1 MTKLPG
7 IFAPVIVRRAPHWS
21 DKGVVIAN
29 GPFYGPYDGTG
40 PQLRARAALSR
51 AAQAA
56 FGQTGFV
63 NGIPIVAARVAEQTA
78 GQSHGGQDPNSRRQA
93 AHAMAGRRLAVLERM
108 AGGRGGATTSGGVGG
123 ASFF

>member
-1 MTKLPG
+1 MAKLPG

-21 DKGVVIAN
+21 DKGIVIAN
-29 GPFYGPYDGTG
+29 GPFYGPYDGT
-40 PQLRARAALSR
+40 PAQLRARAALSR

-56 FGQTGFV
+56 FGQTGFI

-78 GQSHGGQDPNSRRQA
+78 GQGHGGRDPNAARQA
-93 AHAMAGRRLAVLERM
+93 AHAMAGRRLAVLERL
-108 AGGRGGATTSGGVGG
+108 AGGRTSAVPGPGA